1 MSLFTLN
8 LFWFPKKI
16 EQGEKIMKKGLG
28 VLAVLVIG
36 LLNMAALFEN
46 FNYVTTDDFKQ
57 WLDSGKAM
65 VLVDI
70 QVKDEFSLHHFKDS
84 IETNSYP
91 VDTEEQRQM
100 IDAAVAAAKKA
111 GTDVVVICP
120 RGGGGAKKCY
130 NYLKAQ
136 GIPENKLFIL
146 EGGVAKWPHQEMLVS
161 R

>member
-1 MSLFTLN
+1 
-8 LFWFPKKI
+8 
-16 EQGEKIMKKGLG
+16 MKKRIA

-36 LLNMAALFEN
+36 LLNMAALFET
-46 FNYVTTDDFKQ
+46 FNYVKAEDFKQ

-84 IETNSYP
+84 IETNAFP
-91 VDTEEQRQM
+91 VETEEQRKM
-100 IDAAVAAAKKA
+100 IDPAVAAAKKA

-120 RGGGGAKKCY
+120 RGGGGAKRCY
-130 NYLKAQ
+130 SYLKDQ
-136 GIPENKLFIL
+136 GIPEEKLFIL
-146 EGGVAKWPHQEMLVS
+146 EGGIDKWPHKEILVS

>member
-1 MSLFTLN
+1 
-8 LFWFPKKI
+8 
-16 EQGEKIMKKGLG
+16 MKKGMA

-36 LLNMAALFEN
+36 MLNMAALFEN
-46 FNYVTTDDFKQ
+46 FNYVTADDFKQ

-70 QVKDEFSLHHFKDS
+70 QVKDEFSLHHFKNS
-84 IETNSYP
+84 IETNSFP
-91 VDTEEQRQM
+91 VDTDEQRKM
-100 IDAAVAAAKKA
+100 IDPAVAASKAA

-130 NYLKAQ
+130 NYLKDQ
-136 GIPENKLFIL
+136 GIPETKHFIL
-146 EGGVAKWPHQEMLVS
+146 EGGIAKWPHQEMLVN

>member
-1 MSLFTLN
+1 MR
-8 LFWFPKKI
+8 
-16 EQGEKIMKKGLG
+16 KGMA

-36 LLNMAALFEN
+36 LFNMAALFEN
-46 FNYVTTDDFKQ
+46 FNYVTAEDFKQ

-70 QVKDEFSLHHFKDS
+70 QVKDEFSLHHFNNS
-84 IETNSYP
+84 LETNSFP
-91 VDTEEQRQM
+91 VDTEEQQKM
-100 IDAAVAAAKKA
+100 IDPAVAASKAA
-111 GTDVVVICP
+111 GTDVVVVCP

-136 GIPENKLFIL
+136 GIPETKLFIL
-146 EGGVAKWPHQEMLVS
+146 EGGIAKWPYKEMLVG

>member
-1 MSLFTLN
+1 
-8 LFWFPKKI
+8 
-16 EQGEKIMKKGLG
+16 MKKGIG
-28 VLAVLVIG
+28 ILAVLVIG

-46 FNYVTTDDFKQ
+46 FNYITAEDFKQ
-57 WLDSGKAM
+57 WLDSGKATI
-65 VLVDI
+65 LVDI

-84 IETNSYP
+84 METNSYP

-100 IDAAVAAAKKA
+100 IDPAVAAAKKA

-136 GIPENKLFIL
+136 GISEAKLFIL
-146 EGGVAKWPHQEMLVS
+146 EGGVAKWPHKEMLVS

>member
-1 MSLFTLN
+1 MA
-8 LFWFPKKI
+8 
-16 EQGEKIMKKGLG
+16 

-36 LLNMAALFEN
+36 LFNMAALFEN
-46 FNYVTTDDFKQ
+46 FNYVTAEDFKQ

-70 QVKDEFSLHHFKDS
+70 QVKDEFSLHHFNNS
-84 IETNSYP
+84 LETNSFP
-91 VDTEEQRQM
+91 VDTEEQQKM
-100 IDAAVAAAKKA
+100 IDPAVAASKAA
-111 GTDVVVICP
+111 GTDVVVVCP

-136 GIPENKLFIL
+136 GIPETKLFIL
-146 EGGVAKWPHQEMLVS
+146 EGGIAKWPYKEMLVG

>member
-1 MSLFTLN
+1 
-8 LFWFPKKI
+8 
-16 EQGEKIMKKGLG
+16 MKKGMA

-36 LLNMAALFEN
+36 MLNMAALFEN
-46 FNYVTTDDFKQ
+46 FNYVTADDFKQ

-70 QVKDEFSLHHFKDS
+70 QVKDEFSLHHFKNS
-84 IETNSYP
+84 IETNSFP
-91 VDTEEQRQM
+91 VDTDEQRKM
-100 IDAAVAAAKKA
+100 IDPAVAASKAA

-130 NYLKAQ
+130 NYLKDQ
-136 GIPENKLFIL
+136 GIPETKLFIL
-146 EGGVAKWPHQEMLVS
+146 EGGIAKWPHQEMLVN